1 MGRPWRLRDT
11 PEIGSL
17 FPYFS
22 GGFPFRTWPVA
33 MELRHQ
39 EVKLKIIL
47 FNILKV
53 VFKIE
58 PRIRSPILAVTWLP
72 FDRIF
77 LPIGLAPGPLTV

>member
-1 MGRPWRLRDT
+1 
-11 PEIGSL
+11 
-17 FPYFS
+17 
-22 GGFPFRTWPVA
+22 